1 VIIEHMFYYQ
11 AGSKV
16 LSRGKSTEERAVS
29 IACLVIPHF
38 ALRVALLDRPELDGA
53 ALVLGPAQGG
63 RPVVTDA
70 TPEAAAHGVRI
81 GLGLREA
88 IALCPEAIILT
99 PHPVR
104 ESAAAEQIVAGL
116 ETLSP
121 AVEVDARQAGCYLVD
136 LTGLERRLGPS
147 RLAAERLLATVP
159 TLFRPRAGVAPNKFT
174 ARVAAY
180 GAPPGTVVV
189 IEPTTTQSFLAKA
202 PVSLLPLAPDKRRRL
217 ERLGLRTLGDLAD
230 LSPTAVQARF
240 GAEGRRAWE
249 LARGNDREP
258 VRARLQPETVSESLT
273 LPAPATSREAVLIA
287 ITRLVL
293 RAFDHVALRNRH
305 VRQARLRASLEDGQA
320 WEQVT
325 TLRDPGGRKRL
336 IEALGYRVQ
345 ALTLPGPV
353 IALTLELSGLIDATS
368 RQELLP
374 GFHSRR
380 PWQLAEAS
388 RQLKQRFGTSG
399 LFHVAEVEPWSRL
412 PERRHALIAYDA

>member
-1 VIIEHMFYYQ
+1 M
-11 AGSKV
+11 
-16 LSRGKSTEERAVS
+16 S

-53 ALVLGPAQGG
+53 PLVLGPAPGG
-63 RPVVTDA
+63 RPIVTDA

-88 IALCPEAIILT
+88 VALCPEAIILP
-99 PHPVR
+99 PHPVH
-104 ESAAAEQIVAGL
+104 ESAAAERIVAGL
-116 ETLSP
+116 EMLSP
-121 AVEVDARQAGCYLVD
+121 AVEVDARQAGCYVVD
-136 LTGLERRLGPS
+136 LTGLERRLGPPH
-147 RLAAERLLATVP
+147 LATERLLATVP
-159 TLFRPRAGVAPNKFT
+159 ALFRPRAGVAPNKFT

-180 GAPPGTVVV
+180 GATPGTVVV
-189 IEPTTTQSFLAKA
+189 VEPTTIRTFLATA

-230 LSPTAVQARF
+230 LSPAAVQARF

-258 VRARLQPETVSESLT
+258 VRARLQPETVSESLP
-273 LPAPATSREAVLIA
+273 LPAPATSRETLLIA

-293 RAFDHVALRNRH
+293 RAFDRAALRNRH
-305 VRQARLRASLEDGQA
+305 VRQARLRASLESGQA

-325 TLRDPGGRKRL
+325 TLRDPGGRKHL

-345 ALTLPGPV
+345 TLTLPGPV
-353 IALTLELSGLIDATS
+353 VALTLELSGLIDATS

-380 PWQLAEAS
+380 PGQLAEAS
-388 RQLKQRFGTSG
+388 RQLEQRFGTSG
-399 LFHVAEVEPWSRL
+399 LYCVAEVEPWSRL

>member
-1 VIIEHMFYYQ
+1 
-11 AGSKV
+11 
-16 LSRGKSTEERAVS
+16 VS

-53 ALVLGPAQGG
+53 PLVLGPAQGG
-63 RPVVTDA
+63 RPIVTDA
-70 TPEAAAHGVRI
+70 TPEAATHGVRS

-104 ESAAAEQIVAGL
+104 ESAAAEWIVAGL

-121 AVEVDARQAGCYLVD
+121 AVEVDARQAGCYVVD
-136 LTGLERRLGPS
+136 LTGLERRLGPP

-159 TLFRPRAGVAPNKFT
+159 ALFRPRAGVAPNKFT
-174 ARVAAY
+174 ARVAAH
-180 GAPPGTVVV
+180 GATPGTVVV
-189 IEPTTTQSFLAKA
+189 VEPTTIQSFLATA

-217 ERLGLRTLGDLAD
+217 ERLGLRTLGDLAN
-230 LSPTAVQARF
+230 LSPAAVQARF

-273 LPAPATSREAVLIA
+273 LPAPATSRETLLIA

-293 RAFDHVALRNRH
+293 RAFDRVALRNRH
-305 VRQARLRASLEDGQA
+305 VRQARLRASLEGGQA

-325 TLRDPGGRKRL
+325 TLRDPGGRRHL

-345 ALTLPGPV
+345 TLTLPGPV
-353 IALTLELSGLIDATS
+353 AALTLELSGLIDATS

-399 LFHVAEVEPWSRL
+399 LYRVAEVEPWSRL